1 MDTTIIRTTAK
12 SQAKINY
19 SSLTEINSRYHGLP
33 LMRTLTQGAYGV
45 CYKESGLYMTRRVS
59 SLDTTRRLEYMDYQ
73 DDPNR
78 TFYDSNLCLFSKN
91 MIFWW
96 VGSVSKGLFVSL

>member
-1 MDTTIIRTTAK
+1 
-12 SQAKINY
+12 
-19 SSLTEINSRYHGLP
+19 
-33 LMRTLTQGAYGV
+33 MRTLTQGPYGV

-59 SLDTTRRLEYMDYQ
+59 SFDTTRRLEYMDYQ

-96 VGSVSKGLFVSL
+96 AGLYLRACLFHSEWRRYGTTLGSLR